1 MDPAE
6 ELRPNKLSTSTLAL
20 RHLGCKSPFSALCS
34 PPSSARP
41 PRTPAIPATEFRDPG
56 GCCAPKTGEQV
67 CSYRAWDHFDK
78 ALFCRQEMEGRGDF
92 GRRSVRAAPPTSAP
106 TSVVRA
112 GHVRGLLL
120 LDPRHRQWKRQGVRP
135 IGGGGG
141 REGRNTGG
149 AAGMLSAFAFSIGLN
164 LLFQSYILHIQNVS
178 CGRRDFRLRMSFFHS
193 PRRWTTAPSPSSPA
207 TRA

>member
-1 MDPAE
+1 M
-6 ELRPNKLSTSTLAL
+6 LSESTEG
-20 RHLGCKSPFSALCS
+20 RC
-34 PPSSARP
+34 R
-41 PRTPAIPATEFRDPG
+41 
-56 GCCAPKTGEQV
+56 V
-67 CSYRAWDHFDK
+67 V
-78 ALFCRQEMEGRGDF
+78 LFCRQEMEGRGDF

-120 LDPRHRQWKRQGVRP
+120 LDPRHRQRKRQGVRP
-135 IGGGGG
+135 IGDGGG
-141 REGRNTGG
+141 RGGRNTGG

-193 PRRWTTAPSPSSPA
+193 PRRWTTTPLPSSPA
-207 TRA
+207 TPDWPSEGGRKSVAAMGDGGTRLHPGEWATGTATS

>member
-1 MDPAE
+1 MRWTQ
-6 ELRPNKLSTSTLAL
+6 LRPNKHSTSTL

-56 GCCAPKTGEQV
+56 GCCAPKTGERV
-67 CSYRAWDHFDK
+67 CFYRAWDHFDK

-120 LDPRHRQWKRQGVRP
+120 LDPRHRQRKRQGVRP
-135 IGGGGG
+135 IGDGGG
-141 REGRNTGG
+141 REGRNSCG
-149 AAGMLSAFAFSIGLN
+149 AAGMLSPFAVSMGLN

-178 CGRRDFRLRMSFFHS
+178 LRASRLSTKNVLF
-193 PRRWTTAPSPSSPA
+193 P
-207 TRA
+207 